1 MRVPLFFLLKAVAAM
16 LALGFVL
23 TVVPLVIAAVLPRGN
38 LVADRLRR
46 FASHVPIAVM
56 FCIARFEILLAMII
70 VVVGVTIAMV
80 HA

>member
-1 MRVPLFFLLKAVAAM
+1 MKVPLFFLLKAVAAM